1 MDNQNLKVN
10 IDASQEFSELVI
22 QFPEFS
28 FENTN
33 PESGALLFLHK
44 SPKFGVGIMARG
56 EPDLFLPI
64 DFQSGELQK
73 RKRFFSPKK
82 EPLLKAIGKL
92 DTEDYI
98 LDATAGLG
106 RESYLLASSSYQVR
120 GVEQSPYLY
129 ILLKTALEKL
139 YSNLELPEDKKR
151 LSFYFGDFY
160 QYKEKFSKKP
170 AVVYIDPMFPSSKKS
185 AKVKK
190 PMQVLQR
197 MNLKAFSPEE
207 YLEKALDMGAGKV
220 VFKRPKEAPVLAP
233 ERMQEYYENE
243 TIRFEVY

>member
-1 MDNQNLKVN
+1 MDNQDLKVN
-10 IDASQEFSELVI
+10 IDANQEFSDLI
-22 QFPEFS
+22 DQFPEFS
-28 FENTN
+28 FEITK
-33 PESGALLFLHK
+33 PDSEAMIFLHK
-44 SPKFGVGIMARG
+44 SPKFGLGIMAKG

-64 DFQSGELQK
+64 DFQSAELQK

-92 DTEDYI
+92 GEKEYI

-106 RESYLLASSSYQVR
+106 RESFLLASSSYNVKAI
-120 GVEQSPYLY
+120 EQSPYLY
-129 ILLKTALEKL
+129 ILLRLALSDLYEK
-139 YSNLELPEDKKR
+139 LELPVEKQR
-151 LSFYFGDFY
+151 LSFHFGDFF
-160 QYKEKFSKKP
+160 QYKDVFAQKP
-170 AVVYIDPMFPSSKKS
+170 AVVYIDPMFPDSKKS

-197 MNLKAFSPEE
+197 MNLKAFGPEE
-207 YLEKALDMGAGKV
+207 YLEKALAMGAGKV